1 MSHLLI
7 STCSRWQ
14 FARTPS
20 TQVASIEGQLFHRK
34 DIGTSALVRSRV
46 AHMLSL
52 QASAPRGTPSV
63 CVGVLGSTRGSS
75 LQPVLQAI
83 ASGALPGVHVGVVI
97 SNKQDA
103 PILERA
109 REHGLNAEHVAVG
122 GRGREAYD
130 AELTSRR
137 ALADIRTDRLTCAAR
152 IDRAH
157 DVRAVRRLEA
167 AGVQCVL
174 LVGWMRILSAD
185 FVKRWERR
193 SINVHPSL
201 LPDFAGGMDLDVRSR
216 RDLGTRARRTSRRY
230 PPPHARTGPPR
241 RARRR
246 REGVRVHRPLCE

>member
-1 MSHLLI
+1 
-7 STCSRWQ
+7 
-14 FARTPS
+14 
-20 TQVASIEGQLFHRK
+20 
-34 DIGTSALVRSRV
+34 
-46 AHMLSL
+46 MLAL

-109 REHGLNAEHVAVG
+109 REHGLKAEQVAVG
-122 GRGREAYD
+122 GRAREAYD

-137 ALADIRTDRLTCAAR
+137 ALPDILTGGRARVAR
-152 IDRAH
+152 IVRAH
-157 DVRAVRRLEA
+157 DLRAARRLEA

-201 LPDFAGGMDLDVRSR
+201 LPDFAGGMDL
-216 RDLGTRARRTSRRY
+216 
-230 PPPHARTGPPR
+230 
-241 RARRR
+241 
-246 REGVRVHRPLCE
+246 EVHRAVLAAGAKESGCTVHYVSEAVDGGEVVAQKRCDMPAE